1 MSNEITNFL
10 TPVGRLVQG
19 DVFTGKNT
27 DQQGQPLVYKTGAMA
42 GQPRT
47 DYFFA
52 LAIAKND
59 PGLAEFMKV
68 ITDQAGQDFPHLK
81 GASGTIDFPGFSWKF
96 KDGDDTTPD
105 VNGRRNC
112 DREGFPGHY
121 VFSFSGSNAPGVHKR
136 DQSGNIIPIVNPE
149 ELKKGYYIQ
158 VFGSV
163 KGNGQQQ
170 KPGIYL
176 NHSMVL
182 LCGYG
187 EEIVSGPDANA
198 VFGNAPVAPLPQGA
212 SATPLAAMPVN
223 AAPQPPAMPQTTM
236 PAPQATIPQAQQPA
250 PAPAVPQVPPT
261 QAPYSAAP
269 PAGGPSA
276 APNASTA
283 MPPFNVPGVPGV
295 PGVTQ

>member
-81 GASGTIDFPGFSWKF
+81 GASGTIDFPGFSWKY

-136 DQSGNIIPIVNPE
+136 DQSGNIVPIVNPE

-163 KGNGQQQ
+163 KGNGQSQ
-170 KPGIYL
+170 KPGVYL

-187 EEIVSGPDANA
+187 EEIVSGPDANT

-212 SATPLAAMPVN
+212 SATPLAAMPAAAAPASVN
-223 AAPQPPAMPQTTM
+223 AAPQPPAMPQTIM

-250 PAPAVPQVPPT
+250 PAPAPVN
-261 QAPYSAAP
+261 AAP
-269 PAGGPSA
+269 QPP
-276 APNASTA
+276 A

-295 PGVTQ
+295 TQ